1 MFDYGLFIFEEH
13 CAVFF
18 SKNLLALLPTEF
30 RESLIFQLFVLGCED
45 GMRART
51 IFISIAIISAYL
63 Q

>member
-18 SKNLLALLPTEF
+18 SKNLLALLPTAFGE
-30 RESLIFQLFVLGCED
+30 FQLFVLGCED
-45 GMRART
+45 GMRAGT
-51 IFISIAIISAYL
+51 VFISIAIISAYL